1 MNYPSYLN
9 NLIESLASL
18 PGIGPKSATRMA
30 FDILKMDQEKV
41 AAISTSLNNINNS
54 VKYCRCC
61 HSLAENDLCE
71 LCLDEQRNQNVI
83 CVVSNYKDVFNIE
96 RMQSYDGVYHVLGG
110 DIAINRGITPDKL
123 NINSLLLRINDDI
136 QEVILATNPT
146 IEGETTALYIQKLL
160 EDKNISVTRI
170 AYGLP
175 IGANLEI
182 IDQLTMSKAFEN
194 RK

>member
-41 AAISTSLNNINNS
+41 TAISTSLNNINNS